1 MRVLA
6 LRIAPL
12 VLALVVTACGCGPT
26 VPPRARSAARA
37 RMQERAGAQRRA
49 GPAATPAGI
58 AGTFV
63 ITTSAFANDAQI
75 PKQYTAD
82 GQGISPPLTWGAP
95 PAGTKSLA
103 LIVSDPDAPGGT
115 YIHWVVYGIP
125 AAARAL
131 PGSVPRGRT
140 LPQLGGIRQ
149 GENSAKAAG
158 WTPPSPPPGKL
169 HHYRFR
175 LYALDA
181 PVDLAP
187 GATASDLEGA
197 MQGHTLATAEVTG
210 TYER

>member
-12 VLALVVTACGCGPT
+12 VLALVVTACGC
-26 VPPRARSAARA
+26 ARSAARA

-140 LPQLGGIRQ
+140 RQ